1 MRKYS
6 TTKTFSLLG
15 LSIAA
20 MSFAQSQNENYIQS
34 RSCLNDDCSRK
45 SETITYFDGL
55 GRPKQIISVKATPGG
70 KDLVTPVTYDGFG
83 RQVKNILPVPATT
96 QNSSIHTG
104 ITDETAANSYYGVS
118 NAYSEKEM
126 ENSPLDRVL
135 QQASPGEPWK
145 MSSGHTRKLKYETNL
160 GTEVKK
166 FITSTTTSTVNNVST
181 MVSTLSVS
189 TDNSGYYPASTLYK
203 NTVTDEDG
211 NPVTEFKNGQGQT
224 ILIRRNDGAQ
234 NVDTYYVYN
243 EYNQLAFV
251 LSPKAVKQISDNS
264 NLITDAILNELCYQ
278 YRYDGRDRLVEKRLP
293 GKEWELMVYDKQ
305 DRVVLTQDAILRTV
319 NNNFGSKG
327 WLFTKYDEFGR
338 VAYTGF
344 FSNTASRQVMQ
355 NALNSMTANPYNTER
370 RTSTSFNLQGLDV
383 YYDKQAFPTGSM
395 TLLSVNYYDT
405 YPPEAPAVPATV
417 LGQHTM
423 KQTLGSSEDASTMG
437 ILTAA
442 YVKNIEDNN
451 WTKTYSY
458 YDSMGRAIATKSTNH
473 LGGYTNTETELD
485 FVGVPLKTNTYHLRK
500 QGEVGVTVQER
511 FEYDSQN
518 RLVKHYHQVDNNPEE
533 LLAENTYND
542 LSQLVNKK
550 VGSTSGSAPLQSIDY
565 DYNIRGW
572 MTEINKNQMA
582 ATDLGGK
589 LFSYKIKYTSREGIE
604 NPDTAQFSG
613 KNVVPKYN
621 GNITEV
627 DWRAVESIGAN
638 PSTTPKR
645 YGYAYD
651 KINRLTAGFYQNPQN
666 PNSKENTE
674 SLAYDLNGNITSLY
688 RTSVLEYGNTTP
700 TMIDNLQ
707 YIYASGNTSNR
718 LTSINDYAQ
727 NATGYE
733 GGGQTIGYDVNGNM
747 ISMPDKGISVI
758 KYNHLNLPHHLEYS
772 RDGIEMVKLD
782 TKYRADG
789 TKLRKV
795 NTTTISGI
803 NGYTTSVKTIDYL
816 DGFQYQNITNSGGGG
831 GGSSSFSASNLESS
845 RAMETQAFR
854 LVDIGGLEPVG
865 MLKNSELQFLP
876 TSEGFYD
883 YIKNQYIYQ
892 YKDHL
897 GNTRVSFGKNSA
909 GALEI
914 VDANDYYPFGMN
926 HLKSGNSFF
935 GSSSYKN
942 YKYNGKELQE
952 SGMYD
957 YGARFY
963 MADIGRWGV
972 VDPLAEKMRRYS
984 PYNYAFNNPIR
995 FIDPDGM
1002 QNKDVIITGNE
1013 KDKAFE
1019 QLQASVQGQLN
1030 LSIDED
1036 GKVTATKIEGAEQ
1049 TDASNLLFHAT
1060 NIDHDNIVTL
1070 RTDSDMRVDEAEG
1083 SEYPLYEG
1091 GAYRGSFEYGGKV
1104 RATNIVNPDILGK
1117 YENVMGAATGT
1128 NILHEALE
1136 SYIGAVLF
1144 PGSPASLSS
1153 EASAKGYNDAHDIAA
1168 YVDPRYKDSDGF
1180 KLIQSSSRTFIDS
1193 NRVTITDNL
1202 SLRNI
1207 KTGVITPI
1215 GSYSGTYKN
1224 LKKK

>member
-6 TTKTFSLLG
+6 TTKAFSLLG

-34 RSCLNDDCSRK
+34 QSCLNDDCSRK

-55 GRPKQIISVKATPGG
+55 GRPKQIISVKAAPGG

-83 RQVKNILPVPATT
+83 RQVKSILPVPAAT

-145 MSSGHTRKLKYETNL
+145 MSSGHTQKLKYETNL

-166 FITSTTTSTVNNVST
+166 FVTSTTTSTVNNVST
-181 MVSTLSVS
+181 TVSTLSVS
-189 TDNSGYYPASTLYK
+189 SDNSGYYPAATLYK

-224 ILIRRNDGAQ
+224 ILVRRNDGAQ

-243 EYNQLAFV
+243 EYSQLAFV

-319 NNNFGSKG
+319 NNSFGSKG

-338 VAYTGF
+338 VALTGF
-344 FSNTASRQVMQ
+344 YPDSNSRSFVQDQV
-355 NALNSMTANPYNTER
+355 NTITANSLNNEIRTTEPVVVSGISIYYR
-370 RTSTSFNLQGLDV
+370 NL
-383 YYDKQAFPTGSM
+383 AFPSSGVV
-395 TLLSVNYYDT
+395 LLSVNYYDT

-485 FVGVPLKTNTYHLRK
+485 FAGVPLKTNTYHLRK

-550 VGSTSGSAPLQSIDY
+550 VGNNLQSIDY

-651 KINRLTAGFYQNPQN
+651 KINRLTAGVYQNPQN

-707 YIYASGNTSNR
+707 YIYASGNTGNR
-718 LTSINDYAQ
+718 LTNINDHAQ

-845 RAMETQAFR
+845 RAMETQAFS

-909 GALEI
+909 GVLEI

-942 YKYNGKELQE
+942 YK
-952 SGMYD
+952 
-957 YGARFY
+957 
-963 MADIGRWGV
+963 
-972 VDPLAEKMRRYS
+972 
-984 PYNYAFNNPIR
+984 
-995 FIDPDGM
+995 
-1002 QNKDVIITGNE
+1002 
-1013 KDKAFE
+1013 
-1019 QLQASVQGQLN
+1019 
-1030 LSIDED
+1030 
-1036 GKVTATKIEGAEQ
+1036 
-1049 TDASNLLFHAT
+1049 
-1060 NIDHDNIVTL
+1060 
-1070 RTDSDMRVDEAEG
+1070 
-1083 SEYPLYEG
+1083 
-1091 GAYRGSFEYGGKV
+1091 
-1104 RATNIVNPDILGK
+1104 
-1117 YENVMGAATGT
+1117 
-1128 NILHEALE
+1128 
-1136 SYIGAVLF
+1136 
-1144 PGSPASLSS
+1144 
-1153 EASAKGYNDAHDIAA
+1153 
-1168 YVDPRYKDSDGF
+1168 
-1180 KLIQSSSRTFIDS
+1180 
-1193 NRVTITDNL
+1193 
-1202 SLRNI
+1202 
-1207 KTGVITPI
+1207 
-1215 GSYSGTYKN
+1215 
-1224 LKKK
+1224 

>member
-83 RQVKNILPVPATT
+83 RQVKNILPVPAAT

-145 MSSGHTRKLKYETNL
+145 MSSGHTQKLKYETNL

-181 MVSTLSVS
+181 TVSTLSVS
-189 TDNSGYYPASTLYK
+189 SDNSGYYPAATLYK

-224 ILIRRNDGAQ
+224 ILIRRNDGTQ

-243 EYNQLAFV
+243 EYSQLAFV

-305 DRVVLTQDAILRTV
+305 DRLVLTQDAILRTV

-395 TLLSVNYYDT
+395 ILLSVNYYDT

-485 FVGVPLKTNTYHLRK
+485 FAGVPLKTNTYHLRK

-572 MTEINKNQMA
+572 MTDINKNQMA

-666 PNSKENTE
+666 PYSKENME
-674 SLAYDLNGNITSLY
+674 SLVYDLNGNISSLY
-688 RTSVLEYGNTTP
+688 RTSVMENGSTTA
-700 TMIDNLQ
+700 TVIDNLT
-707 YIYASGNTSNR
+707 YDYTGNRATKIKDISGNS
-718 LTSINDYAQ
+718 
-727 NATGYE
+727 TGYE
-733 GGGQTIGYDVNGNM
+733 GTAGNTIGYDVNGNM
-747 ISMPDKGISVI
+747 KNMIDKSITAIG
-758 KYNHLNLPHHLEYS
+758 YNYMNLPNSLTINLGQLTT
-772 RDGIEMVKLD
+772 DIA

-789 TKLRKV
+789 SKVRKETTKTSIGIIG
-795 NTTTISGI
+795 TTTTKE
-803 NGYTTSVKTIDYL
+803 TTDYL
-816 DGFQYQNITNSGGGG
+816 DGFQYFSTTGGNTGG
-831 GGSSSFSASNLESS
+831 GGSTEMMMTS
-845 RAMETQAFR
+845 RAFEPQAFS
-854 LVDIGGLEPVG
+854 LVDLTGTNTLLTIKTPD
-865 MLKNSELQFLP
+865 LQFFP
-876 TSEGFYD
+876 TAEGFYD
-883 YIKNQYIYQ
+883 YVKNQYIYQ

-897 GNTRVSFGKNSA
+897 GNTRVSFGRNSA
-909 GALEI
+909 GVLEI
-914 VDANDYYPFGMN
+914 VDVNDYYPFGMN

-935 GSSSYKN
+935 GASSYKN
-942 YKYNGKELQE
+942 YKYQSQELQE
-952 SGMYD
+952 TGFYSFKWRNYMPDVG
-957 YGARFY
+957 RFFN
-963 MADIGRWGV
+963 I
-972 VDPLAEKMRRYS
+972 DPLAES
-984 PYNYAFNNPIR
+984 FPYNSTYAFAENRVVDGRELEGLEWVASRNLEDKTVNLHLTYKLTNNTINALTNQQVATLAKER
-995 FIDPDGM
+995 EQQIISSFGG
-1002 QNKDVIITGNE
+1002 KDSEGNQVNITFTQS
-1013 KDKAFE
+1013 DKA
-1019 QLQASVQGQLN
+1019 
-1030 LSIDED
+1030 SIIWDYNMGYD
-1036 GKVTATKIEGAEQ
+1036 LTGVEGAENLNENDRTRVLAT
-1049 TDASNLLFHAT
+1049 TDGL
-1060 NIDHDNIVTL
+1060 
-1070 RTDSDMRVDEAEG
+1070 TD
-1083 SEYPLYEG
+1083 
-1091 GAYRGSFEYGGKV
+1091 K
-1104 RATNIVNPDILGK
+1104 
-1117 YENVMGAATGT
+1117 
-1128 NILHEALE
+1128 
-1136 SYIGAVLF
+1136 IG
-1144 PGSPASLSS
+1144 
-1153 EASAKGYNDAHDIAA
+1153 DT
-1168 YVDPRYKDSDGF
+1168 
-1180 KLIQSSSRTFIDS
+1180 QS
-1193 NRVTITDNL
+1193 NRTQIGVGRTTGIEWTKDGYIDFTKDRSAVAVTGAHEDGHVLGLKHNDKETVKNPK
-1202 SLRNI
+1202 SLMRESQSPGGTQISPTQRTQVI
-1207 KTGVITPI
+1207 KLVE
-1215 GSYSGTYKN
+1215 KQQ
-1224 LKKK
+1224 KKTK